1 MAETQWIMH
10 CLILKMNDDIGD
22 AIQDQSVSHALIIS
36 TIWTLH
42 IAFNFT
48 DLQPPMAE
56 SSG

>member
-1 MAETQWIMH
+1 MH

-48 DLQPPMAE
+48 D
-56 SSG
+56 